1 MKWPYGRDISMYVN
15 NWWMPEHLRPLKCGL
30 ALILLISKVGINFL
44 TLNLKFTFEEE
55 THSFSKYPLNQCV
68 CEQSSHAFDTSSTVI
83 SLSLSPKWPLK
94 YSSHFNSLEKNISW
108 SHGNYKEVVLMQ
120 NWFFCKSLV
129 PGTWNS
135 HSTPATHASVFFCT
149 C

>member
-1 MKWPYGRDISMYVN
+1 MVSVFLLFEHANLHKISLNNKANYPTNFRIPSIYLMKWPYGRDISMYVN

-68 CEQSSHAFDTSSTVI
+68 CEQSSHAFDTSGTVI

-94 YSSHFNSLEKNISW
+94 YSSHL
-108 SHGNYKEVVLMQ
+108 
-120 NWFFCKSLV
+120 
-129 PGTWNS
+129 
-135 HSTPATHASVFFCT
+135 
-149 C
+149 

>member
-1 MKWPYGRDISMYVN
+1 MVSVFLLFEHANLHKISLNNKANYPTNFRIPSIYLMKWPYGRDISMNVN

-55 THSFSKYPLNQCV
+55 THSFSKYPINQCV
-68 CEQSSHAFDTSSTVI
+68 FEQSSHAFDTSGTVI

-94 YSSHFNSLEKNISW
+94 YSSHLQFIEKEYVLVSW
-108 SHGNYKEVVLMQ
+108 QL
-120 NWFFCKSLV
+120 
-129 PGTWNS
+129 
-135 HSTPATHASVFFCT
+135 
-149 C
+149 